1 MGGAQ
6 TLPSGC
12 KVSAIL
18 CLHNTAHDHVASRME
33 PVASVQLVQNE
44 DAFVVP
50 IGDLTVRPYQVDF
63 MFHGSGRVFFFF
75 FLKSEIKNVINMYT

>member
-33 PVASVQLVQNE
+33 PVASVQNQ

-63 MFHGSGRVFFFF
+63 MFQGSGRAFFF